1 MVKWQRL
8 ITEST
13 AYSIVKKDIDSG
25 RLSHAYMIESG
36 DGEVIDSFITLVA
49 MTLYCKSRN
58 ACGECIECRKI
69 LENNNT
75 NIYRLKGQ
83 DKSGNVKVEDVTL
96 MIDNTYLKP
105 LEDNLM
111 IYAIERG
118 EKLNPQAQNKLLKTL
133 EEPVGNT
140 LILIGTTNAYSMLD
154 TIKSRCK
161 KLTIGRFPV
170 EEVARELSGYNIE
183 EVKRAY
189 EITGGIA
196 SKTEILLSA
205 NRNLIAEY
213 DGVRDVLSRLKSSK
227 DVPSIVAGMGKVDKE
242 YVNKFIDIL
251 EIIFANGLKDP
262 LSGDDMGGI
271 SRMSIVNIENIINKS
286 REKLHFNC
294 RPQGVMDY
302 LLLGILE
309 VKFRCR

>member
-8 ITEST
+8 ITAST
-13 AYSIVKKDIDSG
+13 AFSVIKKDIDSG

-36 DGEVIDSFITLVA
+36 DSEVVDSFITLVA
-49 MTLYCKSRN
+49 MTLYCESGN

-69 LENNNT
+69 AENNNT
-75 NIYRLKGQ
+75 NIFRLKGQ
-83 DKSGNVKVEDVTL
+83 DKSGNLKVEDVAL
-96 MIDNTYLKP
+96 MIESTYVKP
-105 LEDNLM
+105 LEDNYM

-118 EKLNPQAQNKLLKTL
+118 EKMSPQAQNKLLKTL

-140 LILIGTTNAYSMLD
+140 LILIGTTNSYSMLD
-154 TIKSRCK
+154 TVKSRCK
-161 KLTIGRFPV
+161 KLTVGRFPIEDV
-170 EEVARELSGYNIE
+170 VCELPQYGE
-183 EVKRAY
+183 DEVKRAY

-196 SKTEILLSA
+196 SKIETLLTA
-205 NRNLIAEY
+205 NRDLIAEY
-213 DGVRDVLSRLKSSK
+213 DGVRDVLKRLKSSK
-227 DVPSIVAGMGKVDKE
+227 DVPSIVAEMGKVDQE

-251 EIIFANGLKDP
+251 EIVFAAALKDP
-262 LSGDDMGGI
+262 LSGGEAGGI